1 MNNSDIFLI
10 IVVCVVVLF
19 IAYWRVS
26 KKQAKLIE
34 KFKNSGDK
42 NKDTQEFQL
51 LNDRYDDAL
60 RRIIIIHSLNF
71 DITLYLDSEAQPSE
85 DKVLYTDAE
94 ATPANDI
101 DLYLDSE
108 SGGSLGVDFR
118 VLVPTAYSA
127 FEIEMTNL
135 IRKYAL
141 VDKTFDIQFV

>member
-1 MNNSDIFLI
+1 MRLYKHFSWLKSLCTPINTVYTSFLTYRTNTLYECYLTGQTI
-10 IVVCVVVLF
+10 QLQ
-19 IAYWRVS
+19 R
-26 KKQAKLIE
+26 
-34 KFKNSGDK
+34 
-42 NKDTQEFQL
+42 L